1 MKSLRDYIRES
12 SDNQEDACKT
22 FEFDFSQYEG
32 AKEKIKMIQDAAE
45 SSEIA
50 CEVIEDSKIKIS
62 LCEEEK
68 TKAMGLLQIIE
79 TYIKEQGKA
88 MKRSASEAYGQFC
101 QKQERLLD
109 EFKTYINTESTQ
121 PEEDPENKDGDGDDS
136 NEKDEQE

>member
-12 SDNQEDACKT
+12 SDNQEDACRT

-32 AKEKIKMIQDAAE
+32 AKEKIKLIQDAAE

-50 CEVIEDSKIKIS
+50 CEIEDLKIKIS

-79 TYIKEQGKA
+79 TYIKEQGKV
-88 MKRSASEAYGQFC
+88 MKRSANEAYGQFC

-109 EFKTYINTESTQ
+109 EFKTYINTESTN
-121 PEEDPENKDGDGDDS
+121 PEDNPDDEEGDKNENDNDD
-136 NEKDEQE
+136 QE